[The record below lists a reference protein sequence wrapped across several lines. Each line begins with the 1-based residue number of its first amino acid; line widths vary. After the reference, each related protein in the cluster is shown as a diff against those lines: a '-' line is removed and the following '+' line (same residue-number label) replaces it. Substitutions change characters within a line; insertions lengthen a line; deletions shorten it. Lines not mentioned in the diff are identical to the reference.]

1 MELEEAFRRIVGQHW
16 RLIVCF
22 TVVGVAVTLFVHL
35 QSNPTYTA
43 SARLVLDTPDPKSRT
58 EAGAIADTAEAIAT
72 SPAQVQAALARIGV
86 QRDAL
91 NVANHGVT
99 VRPLGTSGVLQL
111 SVKDRDAKAAAAIA
125 NSLAVQVIHAR
136 LGVSS
141 GALQRA
147 LATISKQIDDLGGG
161 TSSVDV
167 QQRSALEAER
177 ANLLSNAA
185 FRPKPTVISPATTPR
200 HADSSRWVPDLALGA
215 ILGLILGVGIAGL
228 LELIRPTLV
237 GDDALTR
244 ELGVPLLGRLHSDPG
259 NASPIESMWLSER
272 IKFAVEVAGV
282 KNVRLLGAGPPA
294 DLETLAMSLREED
307 QNSSGNGR
315 PAGAKDEPADR
326 AMKSRRGQG
335 VGIDVFDFYGPKRIQ
350 SYMQGDKTNPHSL
363 AAQFLQ

>member
-1 MELEEAFRRIVGQHW
+1 M
-16 RLIVCF
+16 
-22 TVVGVAVTLFVHL
+22 
-35 QSNPTYTA
+35 
-43 SARLVLDTPDPKSRT
+43 
-58 EAGAIADTAEAIAT
+58 
-72 SPAQVQAALARIGV
+72 
-86 QRDAL
+86 
-91 NVANHGVT
+91 
-99 VRPLGTSGVLQL
+99 
-111 SVKDRDAKAAAAIA
+111 
-125 NSLAVQVIHAR
+125 IHAR

-335 VGIDVFDFYGPKRIQ
+335 VGIDVFDLQTWSRNGGGTGLVLVCPNALK
-350 SYMQGDKTNPHSL
+350 KTHLEDANRLIGVSGAPIVGL
-363 AAQFLQ
+363 ITYTRRTPGQRWLGEMVAQAKT